1 MMRSPFQ
8 VVGDSLSGRGLT
20 FNVTLLIGPTPKED
34 DSFTH
39 AARMEQLTE
48 IAEIAYREGRSSTIL
63 SWDDRFDLHG
73 AIDVLRSLAVI
84 VGPNPTGDRHR
95 RMADILARLLQA
107 QEIGE

>member
-1 MMRSPFQ
+1 MTKSPFQ
-8 VVGDSLSGRGLT
+8 VVGDNLSGRGLT
-20 FNVTLLIGPTPKED
+20 FNVSLLIAPARKEEASLSRD
-34 DSFTH
+34 
-39 AARMEQLTE
+39 ARMDQLAE